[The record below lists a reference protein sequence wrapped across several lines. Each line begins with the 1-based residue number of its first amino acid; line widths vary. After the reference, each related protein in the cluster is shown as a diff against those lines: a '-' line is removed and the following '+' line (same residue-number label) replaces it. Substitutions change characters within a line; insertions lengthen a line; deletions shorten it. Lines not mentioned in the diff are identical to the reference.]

1 MTKIRNLIESN
12 FSLLLLFGAILGF
25 FVPSFGESADELV
38 IVLTA
43 ILIFMSCANIDPKDF
58 LKTDIFEI
66 GLFTLVRFILLPLV
80 LYYVFLAFFPEFA
93 IGALLLALMP
103 AGVTVAALCSMS
115 NANVVLGL
123 SLILLT
129 SLMSPIVIP
138 GVFSFIGEQ
147 VVVDV
152 FGMFLTL
159 IFVVLFPIALY
170 FALFSK
176 HKKSVA
182 IIKKYNNTV
191 PIIILSFI
199 LTIVVATQKHVF
211 FENTALMVSG
221 LVVMMG
227 LFFFLYLFGVIY
239 SRFLQKESRIPFIF
253 ASGAMNNSLAVGVA
267 FAYFDGITVI
277 FIVLSEIV
285 FSIYV
290 AAAQY
295 YFSKQNK
302 A

>member
-1 MTKIRNLIESN
+1 MTKIKTLIENN
-12 FSLLLLFGAILGF
+12 FSLLLLFGAFMGF
-25 FVPSFGESADELV
+25 FVPSFGDAADEIV
-38 IVLTA
+38 ITLTA
-43 ILIFMSCANIDPKDF
+43 ILIFMSCANIEPRDF

-80 LYYVFLAFFPEFA
+80 LYYFFVAFFPEFA

-123 SLILLT
+123 SLILIT

-147 VVVDV
+147 ISVDV
-152 FGMFLTL
+152 LSLFLTL
-159 IFVVLFPIALY
+159 LLVVVFPIFLY
-170 FALFSK
+170 FGIFSR
-176 HKKSVA
+176 HGKSVA
-182 IIKKYNNTV
+182 LIKKYNNTV
-191 PIIILSFI
+191 PVIILSLI
-199 LTIVVATQKHVF
+199 LTIVVATQKQVF
-211 FENTALMVSG
+211 FENLTLIYSG
-221 LVVMMG
+221 FAVMMG

-239 SRFLQKESRIPFIF
+239 SRFIQPEARVPFIF

-267 FAYFDGITVI
+267 FAYFDGVTVI

-295 YFSKQNK
+295 YFSKRSQN
-302 A
+302 